1 MKNFVFNIFSR
12 NNLVII
18 LITTSSGA
26 LLQGLCKKYQKTD
39 TDSKDNKFQ
48 TIINYFA
55 KHGLKTGLL
64 SGTITVIVKELPL
77 KAIGKKIVDSNEV
90 PLDSINPDKPKSFWQ
105 LLKESVKKYPIS
117 VFFHY
122 D

>member
-1 MKNFVFNIFSR
+1 MKNFVSSIFSH

-18 LITTSSGA
+18 IITTSSGA
-26 LLQGLCKKYQKTD
+26 LLQGLCKKYQKPD
-39 TDSKDNKFQ
+39 TDSKNNKFQ

-55 KHGLKTGLL
+55 EHGLETGLL
-64 SGTITVIVKELPL
+64 SGTVTVIVKELSL
-77 KAIGKKIVDSNEV
+77 KAIGKKILDSNEV
-90 PLDSINPDKPKSFWQ
+90 TIDSINPDKPKSFWQ